1 MERISKMWR
10 SGLAMLLALCLLI
23 SACPIA
29 AFATEEPA
37 KKYVSLG
44 DSMTNGLG
52 LGGGYDSTGHNGY
65 LEIDKFSYP
74 ALVAENYGWDL
85 TQLATSCMRLA
96 DLHYVLDYG
105 TEGAYPGD
113 NWTQKEMIGHRW
125 PAAAEAADVFQT
137 AIKEAD
143 VINMAA
149 GDCDLGVYLMDM
161 ITSEFGMGYGYDYT
175 GYNLEKALAT
185 DEVDAQTKSMAMK
198 VHAEAM
204 AYLADKLPNDLVK
217 NIADRMSYVTA
228 NFMIHFNGAMSRML
242 ELNGDAEFIILG
254 LMNTMSGYEMDFVVD
269 GEKTHVD
276 FAALMDYIVNPLN
289 AYLAGLP
296 TAWQAMGKY
305 PEAKFYY
312 AELDRIETHAMTFA
326 ENYKAPDE
334 SGFPLMRD
342 RFVKDIVDNGNG
354 MIWGLVKGMLETE
367 ENPLYTPKLEDILT
381 FEAVVNAEDE
391 TLRKQQFAGYAAA
404 NQDKLTSIVA
414 YLAMENALL
423 MSLENTPVID
433 LNAIKLPEGSYDIMG
448 IVMAN
453 LGEGGLTMP
462 VPDAALV
469 AEFFEILKAA
479 NADAIEAQAT
489 AVAKG
494 IAGAYW
500 DFLTAQE
507 KEDAVKNVMA
517 SDEFKANVEA
527 MIMPGA
533 TLMATGYI
541 TPTELPASMNDNDFI
556 SALLN
561 LYARLKLANG
571 MSAHPNWTAH
581 KNLAAE
587 IIATYDNGQTA
598 KDETKEN
605 LKFALGVLKDFLK
618 ENGPELADQAYQ
630 YLVEEGYVADAQ
642 KAVDDLI
649 KYLEENGDDM
659 MIAALEAAIEALK
672 DEAAELLALVAP
684 LNAELQ
690 AKLAERAAA
699 TSAEVIA
706 EIDAAIEK
714 IEAAIAA
721 IDAQVKAINNEI
733 VALNNT
739 LMELV
744 PAVESAAAQTA
755 ALTADAIALSESIV
769 ALVDTLKGAEN
780 MSDEELAAVY
790 GAAREAVLNAI
801 EILEGAIEVVNTD
814 VAKSVALAEK
824 AHGQVVNIHNGTVTV
839 IEMLKAL
846 PVEVYEIVREA
857 VEGITESLE
866 EAAAQVK
873 ADLEEALAELNTLMM
888 GYVDEKKAEL
898 NALRQEIE
906 NHIKEKHDE
915 LVKTADEH
923 YNSLD
928 AETRALIETLIAE
941 AKAELIA
948 AASDEE
954 NIAAVKAHI
963 EAKKAELEAE
973 YRPEIEAAIAELEA
987 ELAAKQAKAEEIN
1000 AELQA
1005 KVAAA
1010 EAELKAKAEAIYAE
1024 VDAKVAEIRA
1034 EVEAGYAEAVA
1045 AIEAEIAALEAELT
1059 VKVAELNA
1067 KAEEE
1072 IANLTAE
1079 YAPVIAEAI
1088 AQTEEQLKVVNA
1100 YVEEVIAVIKD
1111 AFVRATTSDLAL
1123 GRKSAYIA
1131 LGDGTAASES
1141 YVDLVSARVKET
1153 YPVEKF
1159 HNYAEVGNTI
1169 GAEAAKVATRPGI
1182 ADAAVITIGFGNVPM
1197 LDNAI
1202 RNAGKVNYDWA
1213 KLVGEDMVPYVKEA
1227 LGVVNGKIGEI
1238 GLNEAWTM
1246 RLNSIVEGIAY
1257 AAVEYAIALPQLI
1270 AEIRTVNT
1278 DAVIV
1283 VVGQYNP
1290 LSGVTL
1296 DVGGA
1301 TVDVSDYIDGFVTAV
1316 AAHGI
1321 GYALITGEAIFVEAP
1336 AVDTANTKTTLTE
1349 DDLVFDLLLNG
1360 FDVLYPSEAGDLYI
1374 ANQILGALNMA
1385 QYDSENPFVDVH
1397 EDDWYYDAVLWAV
1410 EKGITN
1416 GTGDGTTFEPTT
1428 ATSRAH
1434 IVTFLWRFA
1443 GCPEPKTTNM
1453 PFVDVPANDYF
1464 TKAVLWAAENG
1475 ITNGTGDGTTFKPH
1489 EVCTRAQIV
1498 TMLARY
1504 MNGTSNGSKNPFK
1517 DVPADAFYT
1526 DAVLWA
1532 VQNGITTGVGD
1543 GTTFDPNGECWRAM
1557 VVTMMHRIW
1566 LQN

>member
-23 SACPIA
+23 SACPVT
-29 AFATEEPA
+29 AFATEETAPA
-37 KKYVSLG
+37 KKYVTLG

-52 LGGGYDSTGHNGY
+52 LGGGYDSTGRNGY
-65 LEIDKFSYP
+65 LEIDEFSYP
-74 ALVAENYGWDL
+74 ALVAENYGWGL

-113 NWTQKEMIGHRW
+113 DWTQEEMIDRRW
-125 PAAAEAADVFQT
+125 PAAAETADVFQT

-143 VINMAA
+143 VINMGA

-161 ITSEFGMGYGYDYT
+161 ITSEFGMGYGYDYSD
-175 GYNLEKALAT
+175 YNLEKALTT
-185 DEVDAQTKSMAMK
+185 DEVDAKTKDMAMK

-204 AYLADKLPNDLVK
+204 AYLADKLPSDLVK
-217 NIADRMSYVTA
+217 RIADRMSYVTA
-228 NFMIHFNGAMSRML
+228 NFVIQYNGVMSRML
-242 ELNGDAEFIILG
+242 ELNDDAEFIILG
-254 LMNTMSGYEMDFVVD
+254 LMNTMSGYEMDFIVD

-296 TAWQAMGKY
+296 TTWQAMGKY

-312 AELDRIETHAMTFA
+312 AELDRIETHAKSFA
-326 ENYKAPDE
+326 DNYKQN
-334 SGFPLMRD
+334 LIRD

-354 MIWGLVKGMLETE
+354 MIWGLVKGMNSTVNTPTLEE
-367 ENPLYTPKLEDILT
+367 IQA
-381 FEAVVNAEDE
+381 FEAAVNAEDE

-404 NQDKLTSIVA
+404 NQDKLAGIMA

-433 LNAIKLPEGSYDIMG
+433 LNAIKLPEGSYDIMK

-453 LGEGGLTMP
+453 LGEDGLTMP
-462 VPDAALV
+462 EPDTALV

-479 NADAIEAQAT
+479 NAADIEAQAT

-527 MIMPGA
+527 MIMPNA
-533 TLMATGYI
+533 VLMANGYV
-541 TPTELPASMNDNDFI
+541 TPTALPASMNDNDFI

-571 MSAHPNWTAH
+571 MSAHPNWTDH
-581 KNLAAE
+581 ENLAAT
-587 IIATYDNGQTA
+587 IIAAYDNGQTA

-630 YLVEEGYVADAQ
+630 YLVEEGYVAEAQ
-642 KAVDDLI
+642 AKVDELI

-659 MIAALEAAIEALK
+659 LVAAAEAAIAALK
-672 DEAAELLALVAP
+672 DEAAELLALVEP
-684 LNAELQ
+684 LNKELQ

-706 EIDAAIEK
+706 ELDAAIEK
-714 IEAAIAA
+714 IEAALAA
-721 IDAQVKAINNEI
+721 IDAQVKKINNEI
-733 VALNNT
+733 VELNNT
-739 LMELV
+739 LVELV
-744 PAVESAAAQTA
+744 ATVESGAAQTA
-755 ALTADAIALSESIV
+755 VVTEKAIALSEAIA
-769 ALVDTLKGAEN
+769 ALVDTLKGAED
-780 MSDEELAAVY
+780 MTDEELAAVY
-790 GAAREAVLNAI
+790 GAAREAVLLAVDT
-801 EILEGAIEVVNTD
+801 LEAAMELVNTD
-814 VAKSVALAEK
+814 GAKSVALVESIYNQSVA
-824 AHGQVVNIHNGTVTV
+824 IHNDTVTV
-839 IEMLKAL
+839 VEMLKAL
-846 PVEVYEIVREA
+846 PAEVYEIVSEA
-857 VEGITESLE
+857 VEGINETLKESAE
-866 EAAAQVK
+866 QVK

-888 GYVDEKKAEL
+888 GYVEQKKAEL
-898 NALRQEIE
+898 AQIRAEIE
-906 NHIKEKHDE
+906 KHIEEKAAE
-915 LVKTADEH
+915 LKAQAQAQYD
-923 YNSLD
+923 SLD
-928 AETRALIETLIAE
+928 AETKAVIELLAE
-941 AKAELIA
+941 VAQEELVA
-948 AASDEE
+948 AASDPE

-973 YRPEIEAAIAELEA
+973 YRPEIEAAIADLEA

-1034 EVEAGYAEAVA
+1034 EVEAAYAETVA
-1045 AIEAEIAALEAELT
+1045 AIEADIAALEEELT
-1059 VKVAELNA
+1059 VKVAELTA

-1079 YAPVIAEAI
+1079 YAPVVTAAI
-1088 AQTEEQLKVVNA
+1088 AQAEEQLKVVNG
-1100 YVEEVIAVIKD
+1100 YVEEVIAVIND

-1131 LGDGTAASES
+1131 LGDGTAAANG
-1141 YVDLVSARVKET
+1141 YVELVSARVKESF
-1153 YPVEKF
+1153 PVEKF
-1159 HNYAEVGNTI
+1159 HNYAVAGNTV
-1169 GAEAAKVATRPGI
+1169 GAEVAKVATRPGI
-1182 ADAAVITIGFGNVPM
+1182 ADAAVITIGFGNVTM

-1227 LGVVNGKIGEI
+1227 LGVVSGKIGEI
-1238 GLNEAWTM
+1238 GLSEAWTV

-1301 TVDVSDYIDGFVTAV
+1301 TVDVSDYIDGFVAAV

-1321 GYALITGEAIFVEAP
+1321 GYAMITGEAIFVDAP
-1336 AVDTANTKTTLTE
+1336 AVDTANNKTTLTE

-1360 FDVLYPSEAGDLYI
+1360 FDALYPSEAGDLYI
-1374 ANQILGALNMA
+1374 ANKILGALDMA
-1385 QYDSENPFVDVH
+1385 QYDSKNPFVDVH
-1397 EDDWYYDAVLWAV
+1397 EDDWFYDAVLWAV

-1428 ATSRAH
+1428 ATTRAH

-1443 GCPEPKTTNM
+1443 GCPEPKTTKM

-1489 EVCTRAQIV
+1489 EICTRAQIV

-1504 MNGTSNGSKNPFK
+1504 MNGTPDGSKNPFK
-1517 DVPADAFYT
+1517 DVPAGEFYT

-1557 VVTMMHRIW
+1557 VVTMLHRIW

>member
-23 SACPIA
+23 SACPVT
-29 AFATEEPA
+29 AFATEETAPA
-37 KKYVSLG
+37 KKYVTLG

-52 LGGGYDSTGHNGY
+52 LGGGYDSTGRNGY

-74 ALVAENYGWDL
+74 ARVAKNYDWDL

-113 NWTQKEMIGHRW
+113 DWTQREMIDRRW
-125 PAAAEAADVFQT
+125 PAAAETADVFQT

-143 VINMAA
+143 VINMGA

-161 ITSEFGMGYGYDYT
+161 ITSEFGMGYGYDYSD
-175 GYNLEKALAT
+175 YNLEKALAT
-185 DEVDAQTKSMAMK
+185 DEVDAKTKDMAMK

-204 AYLADKLPNDLVK
+204 AYLADKLPSDLVK
-217 NIADRMSYVTA
+217 RIADRMSYVTA

-242 ELNGDAEFIILG
+242 ELNDDAEFIIMG
-254 LMNTMSGYEMDFVVD
+254 LMNTMSGYEMDFIVD

-312 AELDRIETHAMTFA
+312 AELDRIETHAKSFA
-326 ENYKAPDE
+326 DNYKNEDE
-334 SGFPLMRD
+334 SGFPLIRD
-342 RFVKDIVDNGNG
+342 RFVDDIVAGGNG
-354 MIWGLVKGMLETE
+354 MIWGLVQGMMEGV
-367 ENPLYTPKLEDILT
+367 YAPKLEDIQE
-381 FEAVVNAEDE
+381 FEAIMEAAEEDE
-391 TLRKQQFAGYAAA
+391 IEAETEAEAEAMRESLRKQLYAGYVTKHMEQFAGV
-404 NQDKLTSIVA
+404 SA

-433 LNAIKLPEGSYDIMG
+433 LNAIKLPEGSYDIMK

-453 LGEGGLTMP
+453 LGEDGLTMP
-462 VPDAALV
+462 VPDEDTVKGFATIFAMQT
-469 AEFFEILKAA
+469 AGDDWASRNDDEKAA
-479 NADAIEAQAT
+479 A
-489 AVAKG
+489 
-494 IAGAYW
+494 IAGAMTNPVV
-500 DFLTAQE
+500 LAL
-507 KEDAVKNVMA
+507 
-517 SDEFKANVEA
+517 
-527 MIMPGA
+527 A
-533 TLMATGYI
+533 TTYI

-571 MSAHPNWTAH
+571 MSAHPNWTDH
-581 KNLAAE
+581 ENLAAT
-587 IIATYDNGQTA
+587 IIAAYDNGQTA

-605 LKFALGVLKDFLK
+605 IKFALGVLKDFLK

-630 YLVEEGYVADAQ
+630 YLVEEGYVAEAQ
-642 KAVDDLI
+642 AKVDELI

-659 MIAALEAAIEALK
+659 LVAAAEAAIAALK
-672 DEAAELLALVAP
+672 DEAAELLALVEP
-684 LNAELQ
+684 LNKELQ

-706 EIDAAIEK
+706 ELDAAIEK
-714 IEAAIAA
+714 IEAALAA
-721 IDAQVKAINNEI
+721 IDAQVKKINNEI
-733 VALNNT
+733 VELNNT
-739 LMELV
+739 LVELV
-744 PAVESAAAQTA
+744 ATVESGAAQTA
-755 ALTADAIALSESIV
+755 VVTEKAIALSEAIA
-769 ALVDTLKGAEN
+769 ALVDTLKGAED
-780 MSDEELAAVY
+780 MTDEELAAVY
-790 GAAREAVLNAI
+790 GAAREAVLLAVDT
-801 EILEGAIEVVNTD
+801 LEAAMELVNTD
-814 VAKSVALAEK
+814 GAKSVALVESIYN
-824 AHGQVVNIHNGTVTV
+824 QSVVIHNDTVTV
-839 IEMLKAL
+839 VEMLKAL
-846 PVEVYEIVREA
+846 PAEVYEIVREA
-857 VEGITESLE
+857 VEGVNETLKESAE
-866 EAAAQVK
+866 QVK

-888 GYVDEKKAEL
+888 GYVEQKKAEL
-898 NALRQEIE
+898 AALHAEIE
-906 NHIKEKHDE
+906 KHVEEKAAE
-915 LVKTADEH
+915 LKAQAQAQYD
-923 YNSLD
+923 SLD
-928 AETRALIETLIAE
+928 AETKAVIELLAE
-941 AKAELIA
+941 VAQEELVA
-948 AASDEE
+948 AASDPE

-963 EAKKAELEAE
+963 EEKKAELEAE

-1034 EVEAGYAEAVA
+1034 EVEAAYAETVA
-1045 AIEAEIAALEAELT
+1045 AIEADIAALEEELT
-1059 VKVAELNA
+1059 VKAAELTA

-1079 YAPVIAEAI
+1079 YAPVVTAAI
-1088 AQTEEQLKVVNA
+1088 AQAEEQLKVVNG
-1100 YVEEVIAVIKD
+1100 YVEEVIAVIND

-1131 LGDGTAASES
+1131 LGDGTAAANG
-1141 YVDLVSARVKET
+1141 YVELVSARVKESF
-1153 YPVEKF
+1153 PVEKF
-1159 HNYAEVGNTI
+1159 HNYAVAGNTV
-1169 GAEAAKVATRPGI
+1169 GAEVAKVATRPGI
-1182 ADAAVITIGFGNVPM
+1182 ADAAVITIGFGNVTM

-1227 LGVVNGKIGEI
+1227 LGVVSGKIGEI
-1238 GLNEAWTM
+1238 GLSEAWTV

-1301 TVDVSDYIDGFVTAV
+1301 TVDVSDYIDGFVAAV

-1321 GYALITGEAIFVEAP
+1321 GYAMITGEAIFVDAP
-1336 AVDTANTKTTLTE
+1336 AVDTANNKTTLTE

-1360 FDVLYPSEAGDLYI
+1360 FDALYPSEAGDLYI
-1374 ANQILGALNMA
+1374 ANKILGALDMA
-1385 QYDSENPFVDVH
+1385 QYDSKNPFVDVH
-1397 EDDWYYDAVLWAV
+1397 EDDWFYDAVLWAV

-1428 ATSRAH
+1428 ATTRAH

-1443 GCPEPKTTNM
+1443 GCPEPKTTKM

-1489 EVCTRAQIV
+1489 EICTRAQIV

-1504 MNGTSNGSKNPFK
+1504 MNGTPDGSKNPFK
-1517 DVPADAFYT
+1517 DVPAGEFYT

-1557 VVTMMHRIW
+1557 VVTMLHRIW